1 MVIREKIYLKEGDN
15 MNDIQKKKTLSM
27 GALILMTFTTV
38 YGFNNMPRSF
48 YLMGYSA
55 IPFFLVSVVLFFIP
69 FAFMMAEYGAAFK
82 DEGGGIYSWME
93 KSVNSKY
100 AFVVTIMWY
109 ASIVILM
116 VNLSTAI
123 WIPLSNAINGADTT
137 GTWTLFGLSGTRTLG
152 ILAALWVGVVT
163 FISTKGIDKIKKVT
177 SVGGVAV
184 MALNL
189 ILIGG
194 GIVILLGNGGQ
205 LAQSVTQLSAV
216 LTSPNP
222 SYQNPLSMLSFLVFT
237 LFAFGGIEII
247 GGLVD
252 KTENP
257 EKNFPRGILIAS
269 IIIGAGYAIGIF
281 CVGIFTN
288 WESILSA
295 SGQYGSTINLGN
307 ATYLIMNNFG
317 YQMGAAFGVSEAICI
332 QMGSWTARIVGISMV
347 LSMAGAFFTITFAPL
362 KQLIAGCPKG
372 LLPEKLTELKD
383 GIPVKAMMIQGTVA
397 IVIILLVAFGGDA
410 MAEFFD
416 ILVAMTNVA
425 MTIPYMFIS
434 AAFIGFKRNKSIN
447 KPYEVYKN
455 EKFAIFITCVVTGIV
470 GFANIFSIIEPAMNG
485 NVQKTIWSIAGP
497 LFFVIVALVLYKRY
511 EKNLGDEIELPLE
524 VE

>member
-1 MVIREKIYLKEGDN
+1 MTET
-15 MNDIQKKKTLSM
+15 QKKNTLSM

-48 YLMGYSA
+48 YLMGYGA

-82 DEGGGIYSWME
+82 DESGGIYSWME

-123 WIPLSNAINGADTT
+123 WIPLSNAIFGIDTT
-137 GTWTLFGLSGTRTLG
+137 GSWSLIGLSSTKTLG
-152 ILAALWVGVVT
+152 ILAALWVAFVT
-163 FISTKGIDKIKKVT
+163 IVSAKGIDKIKKVT
-177 SVGGVAV
+177 SLGGVAV

-194 GIVILLGNGGQ
+194 GMLILIGNGGK
-205 LAQSVTQLSAV
+205 LAQPIETLAAA

-222 SYQNPLSMLSFLVFT
+222 SYQTMLPMLSFLVFT

-269 IIIGAGYAIGIF
+269 LIIGAGYAIGIF
-281 CVGIFTN
+281 AVGIFTN
-288 WESILSA
+288 WDKILGA
-295 SGQYGSTINLGN
+295 TGQYGEVINLGN
-307 ATYLIMNNFG
+307 ATYLIMNNLG
-317 YQMGAAFGVSEAICI
+317 YQLGAAFGASEAIA
-332 QMGSWTARIVGISMV
+332 MELGSWTARIVGVSMV
-347 LSMAGAFFTITFAPL
+347 LSMAGAFFTLTYAPL
-362 KQLIAGCPKG
+362 KQLIAGCPEG
-372 LLPEKLTELKD
+372 LLPKGITELRD
-383 GIPVKAMMIQGTVA
+383 GMPVKAMMVQGVTA
-397 IVIILLVAFGGDA
+397 MVIILLVAFGGDA
-410 MAEFFD
+410 MAELFD
-416 ILVAMTNVA
+416 VLVAMTNVA
-425 MTIPYMFIS
+425 MTLPYMFIS
-434 AAFIGFKRNKSIN
+434 AAFIGFKKKEEID
-447 KPYEVYKN
+447 KPYVVYKS
-455 EKFAIFITCVVTGIV
+455 KIATTIITWIVTGV
-470 GFANIFSIIEPAMNG
+470 VAFANLFSIAEPAING
-485 NVQKTIWSIAGP
+485 NLQKTIWSIAGP
-497 LFFVIVALVLYKRY
+497 LFFVIIALILYRRY
-511 EKNLGDEIELPLE
+511 ERNINSSDLACDEK
-524 VE
+524 

>member
-1 MVIREKIYLKEGDN
+1 MTET
-15 MNDIQKKKTLSM
+15 QKKKTISM

-55 IPFFLVSVVLFFIP
+55 IPFFLVSVLLFFIP

-82 DEGGGIYSWME
+82 NESGGIYSWME

-100 AFVVTIMWY
+100 AFVVTVMWY

-123 WIPLSNAINGADTT
+123 WIPLSNAVFGTDTT
-137 GTWTLFGLSGTRTLG
+137 GTWSLFGLSSTKTLG
-152 ILAALWVGVVT
+152 VLASLWIATVT
-163 FISTKGIDKIKKVT
+163 FISAKGIDKVKKVT

-194 GIVILLGNGGQ
+194 GLLVLIGNGGQ
-205 LAQSVTQLSAV
+205 LAQPFKDLSAV
-216 LTSPNP
+216 VTSPNP
-222 SYQNPLSMLSFLVFT
+222 GYQNPLSMLSFLVFT
-237 LFAFGGIEII
+237 LFAFGGIEVI

-257 EKNFPRGILIAS
+257 EKNFPKGLLIAS
-269 IIIGAGYAIGIF
+269 VIIGTGYAIGIF
-281 CVGIFTN
+281 AVGIFTN
-288 WESILSA
+288 WEAILGIT
-295 SGQYGSTINLGN
+295 GQYGEVINLGN
-307 ATYLIMNNFG
+307 ATYLIMNNLG
-317 YQMGAAFGVSEAICI
+317 YQIGAAFGATESMCMNI
-332 QMGSWTARIVGISMV
+332 GNWTARIVGISMV
-347 LSMAGAFFTITFAPL
+347 LSMAGAFFTLTFAPL

-372 LLPEKLTELKD
+372 LLPDKITELKD
-383 GIPVKAMMIQGTVA
+383 GMPVKAMILQGVTT
-397 IVIILLVAFGGDA
+397 IVIVLLVAFGGHV

-425 MTIPYMFIS
+425 MTLPYMFIS
-434 AAFIGFKRNKSIN
+434 AAFIGFKRKEEIH
-447 KPYEVYKN
+447 KPYVVFKN
-455 EKFAIFITCVVTGIV
+455 KFSTIVITWVVTGLV
-470 GFANIFSIIEPAMNG
+470 AFANLFSIVEPAING
-485 NVQKTIWSIAGP
+485 NVSKTLWSIAGP
-497 LFFVIVALVLYKRY
+497 VFFIIIALTMYGKY
-511 EKNLGDEIELPLE
+511 EKDLSNENLIYDNK
-524 VE
+524 

>member
-1 MVIREKIYLKEGDN
+1 MKEGEI
-15 MNDIQKKKTLSM
+15 MSETQKRKTLSM

-48 YLMGYSA
+48 YLMGYSS
-55 IPFFLVSVVLFFIP
+55 IPFFLISVVFFFIP

-82 DEGGGIYSWME
+82 NESGGIYSWME

-100 AFVVTIMWY
+100 AFVVTVMWY

-123 WIPLSNAINGADTT
+123 WIPLSNAIFGTDTT
-137 GTWTLFGLSGTRTLG
+137 GTWSIFGLSSTKTLG
-152 ILAALWVGVVT
+152 VLAALWVALVT

-177 SVGGVAV
+177 SIGGMAV

-194 GIVILLGNGGQ
+194 GLAVLLGNGGK
-205 LAQSVTQLSAV
+205 LAQPIANLSSA

-222 SYQNPLSMLSFLVFT
+222 AYQTPLSMLSFLVFT

-257 EKNFPRGILIAS
+257 EKNFPRGLLIAS
-269 IIIGAGYAIGIF
+269 IVIGAGYAIGIF

-288 WESILSA
+288 WDAILGA
-295 SGQYGSTINLGN
+295 SGEYGQVINLGN
-307 ATYLIMNNFG
+307 ATYLIMNNLG
-317 YQMGAAFGVSEAICI
+317 YQLGAAFGASEAICI
-332 QMGSWTARIVGISMV
+332 QMGSWVARIVGISMV
-347 LSMAGAFFTITFAPL
+347 LSMAGAFFTLTFAPL

-372 LLPEKLTELKD
+372 LLPEKITELKD
-383 GIPVKAMMIQGTVA
+383 GMPIKAMILQGTVA

-410 MAEFFD
+410 MVEFFD

-425 MTIPYMFIS
+425 MTLPYMFIS
-434 AAFIGFKRNKSIN
+434 AAFIGFKKKQNID
-447 KPYEVYKN
+447 KPYVIYKN
-455 EKFAIFITCVVTGIV
+455 EKIAIVITWIVTGIV
-470 GFANIFSIIEPAMNG
+470 GFANLFSIIEPAING
-485 NVQKTIWSIAGP
+485 NIEKSIWSVAGP
-497 LFFVIVALVLYKRY
+497 LFFVIVALILYRRY
-511 EKNLGDEIELPLE
+511 EKKINK
-524 VE
+524 

>member
-1 MVIREKIYLKEGDN
+1 MTET
-15 MNDIQKKKTLSM
+15 QKKKTISM

-55 IPFFLVSVVLFFIP
+55 IPFFLVSVLLFFIP

-82 DEGGGIYSWME
+82 NESGGIYSWME

-100 AFVVTIMWY
+100 AFVVTVMWY

-123 WIPLSNAINGADTT
+123 WIPLSNAVFGTDTT
-137 GTWTLFGLSGTRTLG
+137 GTWSLFGLSSTKTLG
-152 ILAALWVGVVT
+152 ILASLWIATVT
-163 FISTKGIDKIKKVT
+163 FISAKGIDKVKKVT

-194 GIVILLGNGGQ
+194 GLLVLIGNSGQ
-205 LAQSVTQLSAV
+205 LAQPFKDLSVV
-216 LTSPNP
+216 VTSPNP
-222 SYQNPLSMLSFLVFT
+222 GYQNPLSMLSFLVFT
-237 LFAFGGIEII
+237 LFAFGGIEVI

-257 EKNFPRGILIAS
+257 EKNFPKGLLIAS
-269 IIIGAGYAIGIF
+269 VIIGTGYAIGIF
-281 CVGIFTN
+281 AVGIFTN
-288 WESILSA
+288 WEAILGIT
-295 SGQYGSTINLGN
+295 GQYGEVINLGN
-307 ATYLIMNNFG
+307 ATYLIMNNLG
-317 YQMGAAFGVSEAICI
+317 YQIGAAFGATESMCMNI
-332 QMGSWTARIVGISMV
+332 GNWTARIVGISMV
-347 LSMAGAFFTITFAPL
+347 LSMAGAFFTLTFAPL

-372 LLPEKLTELKD
+372 LLPDKITELKD
-383 GIPVKAMMIQGTVA
+383 GMPVKAMILQGITT
-397 IVIILLVAFGGDA
+397 IVIVLLVAFGGDV

-425 MTIPYMFIS
+425 MTLPYMFIS
-434 AAFIGFKRNKSIN
+434 AAFIGFKRKEEIH
-447 KPYEVYKN
+447 KPYVVFKN
-455 EKFAIFITCVVTGIV
+455 KFSTIVITWVVTGLV
-470 GFANIFSIIEPAMNG
+470 AFANLFSIVEPAING
-485 NVQKTIWSIAGP
+485 NVSKTLWSIAGP
-497 LFFVIVALVLYKRY
+497 VFFIIIALTMYGKY
-511 EKNLGDEIELPLE
+511 EKDLSNENLIYDNK
-524 VE
+524 

>member
-1 MVIREKIYLKEGDN
+1 MTET
-15 MNDIQKKKTLSM
+15 QKKKTISM

-55 IPFFLVSVVLFFIP
+55 IPFFLVSVLLFFIP

-82 DEGGGIYSWME
+82 NESGGIYSWME

-100 AFVVTIMWY
+100 AFVVTVMWY

-123 WIPLSNAINGADTT
+123 WIPLSNAVFGTDTT
-137 GTWTLFGLSGTRTLG
+137 GTWSLFGLSSTKTLG
-152 ILAALWVGVVT
+152 ILASLWIATVT
-163 FISTKGIDKIKKVT
+163 FISAKGIDKVKKVT

-194 GIVILLGNGGQ
+194 GLLVLIGNGGQ
-205 LAQSVTQLSAV
+205 LAQPFKDLSAV
-216 LTSPNP
+216 VTSPNP
-222 SYQNPLSMLSFLVFT
+222 GYQNPLSMLSFLVFT
-237 LFAFGGIEII
+237 LFAFGGIEVI

-257 EKNFPRGILIAS
+257 EKNFPKGLLIAS
-269 IIIGAGYAIGIF
+269 VIIGTGYAIGIF
-281 CVGIFTN
+281 AVGIFTN
-288 WESILSA
+288 WEAILGIT
-295 SGQYGSTINLGN
+295 GQYGEVINLGN
-307 ATYLIMNNFG
+307 ATYLIMNNLG
-317 YQMGAAFGVSEAICI
+317 YQIGAAFGATESMCMNI
-332 QMGSWTARIVGISMV
+332 GNWTARIVGISMV
-347 LSMAGAFFTITFAPL
+347 LSMAGAFFTLTFAPL

-372 LLPEKLTELKD
+372 LLPDKITELKD
-383 GIPVKAMMIQGTVA
+383 GMPVKAMVLQGVTT
-397 IVIILLVAFGGDA
+397 IVIVLLVAFGGDV

-425 MTIPYMFIS
+425 MTLPYMFIS
-434 AAFIGFKRNKSIN
+434 AAFIGFKRKEEIH
-447 KPYEVYKN
+447 KPYVVFKN
-455 EKFAIFITCVVTGIV
+455 KFSTIVITWVVTGLV
-470 GFANIFSIIEPAMNG
+470 AFANLFSIVEPAING
-485 NVQKTIWSIAGP
+485 NVSKTLWSIAGP
-497 LFFVIVALVLYKRY
+497 VFFIIIALTMYGKY
-511 EKNLGDEIELPLE
+511 EKDLSNENLIYDNK
-524 VE
+524 

>member
-1 MVIREKIYLKEGDN
+1 MSET
-15 MNDIQKKKTLSM
+15 QKKKTLSM

-123 WIPLSNAINGADTT
+123 WIPLSNSIFGADTT
-137 GTWTLFGLSGTRTLG
+137 VTWSIFGLSGTKTLG
-152 ILAALWVGVVT
+152 ILAALWVAAVT
-163 FISTKGIDKIKKVT
+163 FIATKGIDKIKKVT

-184 MALNL
+184 MALNF

-194 GIVILLGNGGQ
+194 GLVIFIGNGGQ
-205 LAQSVTQLSAV
+205 LAQPVANLSSVLR
-216 LTSPNP
+216 SPNP
-222 SYQNPLSMLSFLVFT
+222 TYQNPLSMLSFLVFT

-257 EKNFPRGILIAS
+257 EKNFPRGLLIAS
-269 IIIGAGYAIGIF
+269 IIIGVGYAVGIF

-288 WESILSA
+288 WEGILGA
-295 SGQYGSTINLGN
+295 SGQYGEVINLGN
-307 ATYLIMNNFG
+307 VTYLIMNNFG
-317 YQMGAAFGVSEAICI
+317 YQMGAAFGASEALCV
-332 QMGSWTARIVGISMV
+332 QMGSLTARIVGISMV
-347 LSMAGAFFTITFAPL
+347 LSMAGAFFTLTYAPL

-372 LLPEKLTELKD
+372 LIPEGITELKD
-383 GIPVKAMMIQGTVA
+383 GMPVKAMMIQGTVA
-397 IVIILLVAFGGDA
+397 IVIILMVAFGGDV

-425 MTIPYMFIS
+425 MTLPYMFIS
-434 AAFIGFKRNKSIN
+434 AAFIGFKKKKHIN

-455 EKFAIFITCVVTGIV
+455 ERFTTFITWIVTGIV
-470 GFANIFSIIEPAMNG
+470 AFANLFSILEPAING
-485 NVQKTIWSIAGP
+485 NIQKTIWSIAGP
-497 LFFVIVALVLYKRY
+497 LFFLVAALFMYRRY
-511 EKNLGDEIELPLE
+511 EKSLE
-524 VE
+524 S

>member
-1 MVIREKIYLKEGDN
+1 MTET
-15 MNDIQKKKTLSM
+15 QKKKTISM

-55 IPFFLVSVVLFFIP
+55 IPFFLVSVLLFFIP

-82 DEGGGIYSWME
+82 NESGGIYSWME

-100 AFVVTIMWY
+100 AFVVTVMWY

-123 WIPLSNAINGADTT
+123 WIPLSNAVFGTDTT
-137 GTWTLFGLSGTRTLG
+137 GTWSLFGLSSTKTLG
-152 ILAALWVGVVT
+152 VLASLWIATVT
-163 FISTKGIDKIKKVT
+163 FISAKGIDKVKKVT

-194 GIVILLGNGGQ
+194 GLLVLIGNGGQ
-205 LAQSVTQLSAV
+205 LAQPFKDLSAV
-216 LTSPNP
+216 VTSPNP
-222 SYQNPLSMLSFLVFT
+222 GYQNPLSMLSFLVFT
-237 LFAFGGIEII
+237 LFAFGGIEVI

-257 EKNFPRGILIAS
+257 EKNFPKGLLIAS
-269 IIIGAGYAIGIF
+269 VIIGTGYAIGIF
-281 CVGIFTN
+281 AVGIFTN
-288 WESILSA
+288 WEAILGIT
-295 SGQYGSTINLGN
+295 GQYGEVINLGN
-307 ATYLIMNNFG
+307 ATYLIMNNLG
-317 YQMGAAFGVSEAICI
+317 YQIGAAFGATESMCMNI
-332 QMGSWTARIVGISMV
+332 GNWTARIVGISMV
-347 LSMAGAFFTITFAPL
+347 LSMAGAFFTLTFAPL

-372 LLPEKLTELKD
+372 LLPDKITELKD
-383 GIPVKAMMIQGTVA
+383 GMPVKAMILQGVTT
-397 IVIILLVAFGGDA
+397 IVIVLLVAFGGDV

-425 MTIPYMFIS
+425 MTLPYMFIS
-434 AAFIGFKRNKSIN
+434 AAFIGFKRKEEIH
-447 KPYEVYKN
+447 KPYVVFKN
-455 EKFAIFITCVVTGIV
+455 KFSTIVITWVVTGLV
-470 GFANIFSIIEPAMNG
+470 AFANLFSIVEPAING
-485 NVQKTIWSIAGP
+485 NVSKTLWSIAGP
-497 LFFVIVALVLYKRY
+497 VFFIIIALTMYGKY
-511 EKNLGDEIELPLE
+511 EKDLSNENLIYDNK
-524 VE
+524 

>member
-1 MVIREKIYLKEGDN
+1 MTET
-15 MNDIQKKKTLSM
+15 QKKKTLSM

-82 DEGGGIYSWME
+82 EESGGIYSWME

-100 AFVVTIMWY
+100 AFVVTVMWY

-123 WIPLSNAINGADTT
+123 WIPLSNAVFGADTT
-137 GTWTLFGLSGTRTLG
+137 GTWSLFGLSSTKTLG
-152 ILAALWVGVVT
+152 ILAALWVATVT
-163 FISTKGIDKIKKVT
+163 FISAKGIDKIKKVT

-194 GIVILLGNGGQ
+194 GVLILIGNGGQ
-205 LAQSVTQLSAV
+205 LAQPINGVSSVI
-216 LTSPNP
+216 TSPNP
-222 SYQNPLSMLSFLVFT
+222 GYQNPLSMLSFLVFT

-257 EKNFPRGILIAS
+257 EKNFPRGLLIAS

-281 CVGIFTN
+281 AVGIFTN
-288 WESILSA
+288 WEVILGA
-295 SGQYGSTINLGN
+295 SGQYGEVINLGN
-307 ATYLIMNNFG
+307 ATYLIMNNLG
-317 YQMGAAFGVSEAICI
+317 YQLGAAFGATEAICI
-332 QMGSWTARIVGISMV
+332 QIGSFTARIVGISMV
-347 LSMAGAFFTITFAPL
+347 LSMAGAFFTLTFAPL

-372 LLPEKLTELKD
+372 LLPNKITELKD
-383 GIPVKAMMIQGTVA
+383 GMPVKAMMIQGITA
-397 IVIILLVAFGGDA
+397 ATIILLVAFGGNA

-425 MTIPYMFIS
+425 MTLPYMFIS
-434 AAFIGFKRNKSIN
+434 AAFIGFKRKKEIH
-447 KPYEVYKN
+447 KPYVVFKN
-455 EKFAIFITCVVTGIV
+455 KGTTIVITWLVTGV
-470 GFANIFSIIEPAMNG
+470 VAFANLFSVVEPAING
-485 NVQKTIWSIAGP
+485 NLVKTLWSIAGP
-497 LFFVIVALVLYKRY
+497 LFFVILALVLYGRY
-511 EKNLGDEIELPLE
+511 EKNLEVKTVVCDDE
-524 VE
+524 